1 MSESGESELTIED
14 VLRVAAD
21 RLVYIRVL
29 EKAANEMQNVINGL
43 KNDIAEINNA
53 MFMRD
58 SGAEPVEEEA
68 GEDE

>member
-1 MSESGESELTIED
+1 MSESGESELSIED

-58 SGAEPVEEEA
+58 SGAEPVEGEA
-68 GEDE
+68 EEDE

>member
-58 SGAEPVEEEA
+58 SGAEPVEEEVR
-68 GEDE
+68 EEE

>member
-21 RLVYIRVL
+21 RLVYIRGL

-58 SGAEPVEEEA
+58 SGAEPVEEEVQ
-68 GEDE
+68 EEE

>member
-68 GEDE
+68 EEDE

>member
-58 SGAEPVEEEA
+58 SGAEPVEGEA
-68 GEDE
+68 EEDE

>member
-29 EKAANEMQNVINGL
+29 EKAANEMQNVISGL

-58 SGAEPVEEEA
+58 SGAEPVEEEVQ
-68 GEDE
+68 EEE

>member
-29 EKAANEMQNVINGL
+29 EKAANEMDAVINGL

-58 SGAEPVEEEA
+58 SGAEPVEEEVQ
-68 GEDE
+68 EEE

>member
-58 SGAEPVEEEA
+58 SGAETVEEEVQ
-68 GEDE
+68 EDE

>member
-29 EKAANEMQNVINGL
+29 EKAANEMQNVISGL

-58 SGAEPVEEEA
+58 SGAEPVEGEA
-68 GEDE
+68 EEDE